1 MIRHFSLKR
10 AADFEKFQSQS
21 DRAKA
26 VVIFVA
32 AAMLAA
38 LPKGAFISDDL
49 TALDG
54 IAP

>member
-21 DRAKA
+21 DRAKVA
-26 VVIFVA
+26 TIFIVGT
-32 AAMLAA
+32 MLAA
-38 LPKGAFISDDL
+38 LPKGAFTSDDL
-49 TALDG
+49 TALSE